1 MNIEEN
7 IKSELL
13 HVLKKKKLLGIKYI
27 EQINFT
33 NKINSKLKLPEN
45 LVQLNEYVENCSLCE
60 LSKMNIGINF
70 GNGNIDSDLLIISL
84 HNNFFDEKAFLN
96 IQNMIENVLK
106 IDLNDIYMTNILKC
120 DIKVYKNN
128 LDAEVST
135 CIPYLRKQIDLIKPT
150 MIITFG
156 KAFKYLLKTENAIL
170 DVSGNL
176 FNYDGIDLI
185 PLIDP
190 KFIDKNPS
198 YRDQMLLDL
207 KKIKNI
213 MDNK

>member
-13 HVLKKKKLLGIKYI
+13 YVLKTKKLLGIKYI
-27 EQINFT
+27 EKIDFT

-45 LVQLNEYVENCSLCE
+45 LEQLNEYVENCSLCE
-60 LSKMNIGINF
+60 LSKMNTGIHF
-70 GNGNIDSDLLIISL
+70 GNGNIGSDLLIISL

-120 DIKVYKNN
+120 GMKVYKNN
-128 LDAEVST
+128 LDDEVHT
-135 CIPYLRKQIDLIKPT
+135 CIHYLRKQIDLIKPT

-156 KAFKYLLKTENAIL
+156 KAFKYLLKNDDNIL
-170 DVSGNL
+170 DASGNL

-213 MDNK
+213 MDTK